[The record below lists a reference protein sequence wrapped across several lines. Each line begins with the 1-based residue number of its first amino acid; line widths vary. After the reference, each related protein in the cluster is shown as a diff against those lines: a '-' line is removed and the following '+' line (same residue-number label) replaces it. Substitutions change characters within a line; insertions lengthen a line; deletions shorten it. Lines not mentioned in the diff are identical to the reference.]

1 MTLISNMLYI
11 NRRKTKYKVLR
22 KRMKTKNSV
31 WFLNLNVFNQFSN
44 VRLSLD
50 FDVNI
55 FDIYRSIVCIDA
67 FLFFDILLLN
77 ML

>member
-1 MTLISNMLYI
+1 MLYI